1 MKAYS
6 TDLRERVVR
15 AAEEGRPREEIIHL
29 FGVSRATIKRY
40 VKQQRETGDLAPK
53 PIPGRPADKGDA
65 LRADLWSQLEANREA
80 PLPEHCQIWEETHG
94 QQVSPATMGRAI
106 KSLGWTRKKRCW
118 WPPSAMRRRE
128 QHGESR
134 LGENCTIN
142 GCLSMN
148 VEPISL

>member
-15 AAEEGRPREEIIHL
+15 AAEEGRSREEIIHL

-40 VKQQRETGDLAPK
+40 VKQQQETGDLEPK
-53 PIPGRPADKGDA
+53 PIPGRPAQKGDA
-65 LRADLWSQLEANREA
+65 LRADLWSQLEASRDA
-80 PLPEHCQIWEETHG
+80 TLPEHCQIWETTHG
-94 QQVSPATMGRAI
+94 QRVSPATMGRAI
-106 KSLGWTRKKRCW
+106 KSLGWTRKKRRW

-128 QHGESR
+128 QLGESR
-134 LGENCTIN
+134 PDKSPRNN

-148 VEPISL
+148 VEPILL